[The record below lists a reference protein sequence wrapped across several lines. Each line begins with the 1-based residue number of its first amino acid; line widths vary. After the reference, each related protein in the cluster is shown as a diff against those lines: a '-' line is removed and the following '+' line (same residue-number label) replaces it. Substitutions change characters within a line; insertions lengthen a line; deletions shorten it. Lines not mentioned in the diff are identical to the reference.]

1 MGISSL
7 GFYFNIFFSGLIS
20 SNSKTAY
27 NESQLRVEERQEFV
41 PGQSRRVKN
50 GSISKNKVIHRWR
63 FQFRLIT
70 AVDKA
75 PGI

>member
-1 MGISSL
+1 MGISFL
-7 GFYFNIFFSGLIS
+7 GFYFNIFFSGFIF

-27 NESQLRVEERQEFV
+27 TESQLQVEESQAFV
-41 PGQSRRVKN
+41 PGQSRSVKN

-70 AVDKA
+70 AVDKV
-75 PGI
+75 PRI